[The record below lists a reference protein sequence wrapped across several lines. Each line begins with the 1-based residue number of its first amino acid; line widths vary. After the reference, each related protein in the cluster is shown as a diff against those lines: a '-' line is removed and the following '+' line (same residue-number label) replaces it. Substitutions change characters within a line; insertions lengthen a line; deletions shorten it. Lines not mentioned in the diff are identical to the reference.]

1 VISLVTP
8 VAYSVNLTEET
19 ATLLT
24 DDAAAKPADAT
35 VEAVLKGIRKG

>member
-1 VISLVTP
+1 VISFVAP

-24 DDAAAKPADAT
+24 DEAAANPDDAT